1 MKNIS
6 LTIQYL
12 GTNYCGFQRQKN
24 GLSIQQVLEDAIF
37 ESLNEKVSLI
47 PSGRTDAGVHAL
59 GQIANFMYNG
69 TVPTARLKIV
79 INQHLPKDI
88 RIIDAKE
95 QNLDFNA
102 RKSAKK
108 KTYLYKIFTGETM
121 SVFDEDRLLH
131 YPRELDINLLNKCA
145 KELIGEHDFSAYV
158 ASGASNTTTRRTI
171 YSATFEQCGEYLY
184 FRITGNG
191 FLYNMV
197 RILVGTMLEVG
208 IHKRPFGSFAKSLLG
223 GKRSDVGRTAK
234 ACGLYLESV
243 EYGE

>member
-12 GTNYCGFQRQKN
+12 GTGYCGFQRQKN
-24 GLSIQQVLEDAIF
+24 GLSIQQVLEDVIF
-37 ESLNEKVSLI
+37 ETTSEKINLI

-59 GQIANFMYNG
+59 GQVANFLYNG
-69 TVPTARLKIV
+69 SIPTDRLKIV
-79 INQHLPKDI
+79 LNRHLPKDI
-88 RIIDAKE
+88 RIAEAEERAI
-95 QNLDFNA
+95 DFNA

-121 SVFDEDRLLH
+121 SVFDEDRMLH
-131 YPRELDINLLNKCA
+131 YPRPLDFNLLNKCA
-145 KELIGEHDFSAYV
+145 MELVGEHNFSAYV
-158 ASGASNTTTRRTI
+158 ASGASNTTTVRTI
-171 YSATFEQCGEYLY
+171 YSATFKQNGEYIY
-184 FRITGNG
+184 FHITGNG

-208 IHKRPFGSFAKSLLG
+208 THKRTFESFAKSLLG

-243 EYGE
+243 EYEE